1 MATVKV
7 NSRSP
12 YYVTATGGEGSAV
25 QNASLNI
32 TGPATGVT
40 NTDITLTA
48 VANNFTPVSYAWTG
62 GAIAGNANEEVT
74 FTETSDG
81 TVEYGVTATDSAGNE
96 YTASKVVSW
105 SSNTQYTATLTVTN
119 SISGPSQGYTGTVT
133 KNATNTSQ
141 TVQSINTSQ
150 GTTTYSVTGEENDTY
165 NFDIALTLASGFND
179 DAANLAISTAS
190 FSGSFATS
198 NISLASTLTGTVAR
212 NSDYR
217 LSVDKSQVTEGQTF
231 TVTLIDAN
239 SATPNGTS
247 IPFAITGTVSEN
259 DLQRGALTGAF
270 VIGNSGETNK
280 ATQTFEVL
288 SDNVTESTSGE
299 TFILTLNNFPSVTT
313 TVTLFDETEAETQDP
328 QPLLISSVGYD
339 SSNGACAVT
348 ATETVYY
355 GLLPNQTFGNGVTLY
370 QSDALQTPYSGGGK
384 YFKIG
389 SNHNGRIGVN
399 NNGELTGYVQCPT
412 TPVVTSCTIPE
423 SSTSPNNA
431 VVSSGF
437 ATIAGNNGANAC
449 DLTADVDVYY
459 NGSITEGILLYT
471 VKDANNNLSSPFGG
485 TDNWYKIILNC
496 DDDTPQEHYAKV
508 LSYPPG
514 YVSQIFVCGS
524 DIVPTTSITAASSV
538 TINMA
543 TADGNNQGVA
553 YVDQQ
558 VTLTAI
564 TQNITNPSYQWYKST
579 TNNDITSIPANA
591 ISGETQQTL
600 VINGSGTETQT
611 TTGDIYYNCLVSS
624 TTDADTNKSITWQD
638 RVFFDARYIT
648 SDNTENPNYDACDT
662 STSTAYRLFGDRD
675 GETGFCNSNKFYS
688 NAEGSS
694 SPSLPV
700 NGWYAFDDGTNHTIR
715 YIDTS
720 GNPQGCVIGGCTET
734 PDPTP
739 EQPTAG
745 YATIQKCPNQ
755 LNPGIVFDVAF
766 DGFTRDAG
774 QIVQLTDFAGNGTSS
789 GCYEITQVYV
799 TLSNWN
805 YTLSSDEFVR
815 LQPYS
820 SCEVCVGDIQVEEE
834 VIVDPNKYYGAYR
847 QCNNESATLFYVVAN
862 SDISNVIRAG
872 TNTETCRHLVYE
884 LHNDEGDISAFSDT
898 AYVYEDLFYDEFND
912 CTTCLEGDTITPDP
926 FAYFRQYNN
935 CDGNGGFII
944 AGSTT
949 DLDATGHWPAVV
961 EFGDICYNDGGNTST
976 TSNRNINDL
985 VTYPDCATCGY
996 VPPAPEDPIGFETN
1010 VIRISS
1016 TTFTSIT
1023 NACAGT
1029 TSSFPTTLYYTGF
1042 LGDGTQLYSD
1052 SALTRVYAPAS
1063 SNFYLSEDS
1072 YYFKIGTGTGTARG
1086 EIYNFGQCGD
1096 II

>member
-12 YYVTATGGEGSAV
+12 YYLVSSGAEGSEV
-25 QNASLNI
+25 ENASLII
-32 TGPATGVT
+32 TGPDTGVT
-40 NTDITLTA
+40 DSEITLTA
-48 VANNFTPVSYAWTG
+48 TPSNFTPVDYAWTG
-62 GAIAGNANEEVT
+62 GAIAGSSSQELT
-74 FTETSDG
+74 FTETSPA
-81 TVEYGVTATDSAGNE
+81 TVTYGVTATDSAGNE
-96 YTASKVVSW
+96 YTATKPVSW
-105 SSNTQYTATLTVTN
+105 SANPQYTATLTVDNQIT
-119 SISGPSQGYTGTVT
+119 GPSQGYTIGGDLNGAVKTGET
-133 KNATNTSQ
+133 GDGYSF
-141 TVQSINTSQ
+141 
-150 GTTTYSVTGEENDTY
+150 TTTLLLN
-165 NFDIALTLASGFND
+165 SGYTAD
-179 DAANLAISTAS
+179 VALAISPSQPITGT
-190 FSGSFATS
+190 FGSS
-198 NISLASTLTGTVAR
+198 NVTETTTLTGTISR

-217 LSVDKSQVTEGQTF
+217 LSVNKSQVTEGQTF
-231 TVTLIDAN
+231 TVTLIDKN
-239 SATPNGTS
+239 SATTNGTS

-259 DLQRGALTGAF
+259 DLQRGSLTGAF

-399 NNGELTGYVQCPT
+399 NNGELTNYVECVAEET
-412 TPVVTSCTIPE
+412 TETVEE
-423 SSTSPNNA
+423 SNTVPNNA
-431 VVSSGF
+431 VVSSNYV
-437 ATIAGNNGANAC
+437 TIAGNNGANAC
-449 DLTADVDVYY
+449 ALTADVDVYY
-459 NGSITEGILLYT
+459 NGSITDGASLFT
-471 VKDANNNLSSPFGG
+471 VKDANNNLSSPYGG
-485 TDNWYKIILNC
+485 TDNWYKLILF
-496 DDDTPQEHYAKV
+496 DTNNNPQEHYARV
-508 LSYPPG
+508 YSYPPG
-514 YVSQIFVCGS
+514 YVSGIFVCS
-524 DIVPTTSITAASSV
+524 TEEEPDTTITLAPKV
-538 TINMA
+538 TINMSSG
-543 TADGNNQGVA
+543 DGNNIAFA
-553 YVDQQ
+553 YVSQR
-558 VTLTAI
+558 VELTAI
-564 TQNITNPSYQWYKST
+564 TQNITNPSYQWEKGISAG
-579 TNNDITSIPANA
+579 NLSD
-591 ISGETQQTL
+591 ISGETQQNL
-600 VINGSGTETQT
+600 VINEIGGGGETQT
-611 TTGDIYYNCLVSS
+611 TTGVVYYNCKVSG
-624 TTDADTNKSITWQD
+624 TGVTDEKADTDEVLTWQD
-638 RVFFDARYIT
+638 RPSFATTFVSSGSIDPVNYGACTGTPVTIYGNRDSLTNFCVPSATFF
-648 SDNTENPNYDACDT
+648 SNPQ
-662 STSTAYRLFGDRD
+662 
-675 GETGFCNSNKFYS
+675 
-688 NAEGSS
+688 GSS
-694 SPSLPV
+694 SPSLST
-700 NGWYAFDDGTNHTIR
+700 GWYAFDDGTNHNLR
-715 YIDTS
+715 YIEANGIPAT
-720 GNPQGCVIGGCTET
+720 GCVTGGCTET

-739 EQPTAG
+739 SQPTAG

-799 TLSNWN
+799 TLSNWD

-815 LQPYS
+815 LQPYG
-820 SCEVCVGDIQVEEE
+820 SCSECVGDIQVEEE

-847 QCNNESATLFYVVAN
+847 QCNNESAPLFYVV
-862 SDISNVIRAG
+862 SDSEISNVTRIGA
-872 TNTETCRHLVYE
+872 NTETCRHLVYE
-884 LHNDEGDISAFSDT
+884 LHNNQGNIAAFSDS
-898 AYVYEDLFYDEFND
+898 ASIYEDLFFTEFND

-926 FAYFRQYNN
+926 LAYFRQYNN

-996 VPPAPEDPIGFETN
+996 VPPAPPPPVLIETN

-1016 TTFTSIT
+1016 TTFTTIT

-1086 EIYNFGQCGD
+1086 EIYNFGQCGN

>member
-12 YYVTATGGEGSAV
+12 YYLVSSGAEGSAV
-25 QNASLNI
+25 ENASLNI
-32 TGPATGVT
+32 TGPETGVT
-40 NTDITLTA
+40 NSDITLTA
-48 VANNFTPVSYAWTG
+48 VPNNFTPVSYAWTG
-62 GAIAGNANEEVT
+62 GAIAGSSSAELT

-96 YTASKVVSW
+96 YTATKTVSW
-105 SSNTQYTATLTVTN
+105 SANAQYTATLTVDNQIT
-119 SISGPSQGYTGTVT
+119 GPSQGYTIGGDLN
-133 KNATNTSQ
+133 NATQ
-141 TVQSINTSQ
+141 
-150 GTTTYSVTGEENDTY
+150 TGETGDSYSFET
-165 NFDIALTLASGFND
+165 TLSLNSGYTAD
-179 DAANLAISTAS
+179 VSLAISPSQPITGTFAS
-190 FSGSFATS
+190 INVTETT
-198 NISLASTLTGTVAR
+198 TLTGTVSR

-247 IPFAITGTVSEN
+247 IPFEITGTVSAA
-259 DLQRGALTGAF
+259 DLKRGSLTGAF

-328 QPLLISSVGYD
+328 QPLLISPTGYD
-339 SSNGACAVT
+339 SVNGACAVN

-384 YFKIG
+384 YFKI
-389 SNHNGRIGVN
+389 STNHNGRIGVN
-399 NNGELTGYVQCPT
+399 NNGELTNYVECVAEGT
-412 TPVVTSCTIPE
+412 TETVEE
-423 SSTSPNNA
+423 SNTVPNNA
-431 VVSSGF
+431 VVSSNYV
-437 ATIAGNNGANAC
+437 TVAGNNGANAC
-449 DLTADVDVYY
+449 ALTADIDVYY
-459 NGSITEGILLYT
+459 NGSITEGASLFT
-471 VKDANNNLSSPFGG
+471 VKDANNNLSNPFGG
-485 TDNWYKIILNC
+485 TDNWYKLILY
-496 DDDTPQEHYAKV
+496 DTNNNPQEHYARV
-508 LSYPPG
+508 YSYPPG
-514 YVSQIFVCGS
+514 YVSGIFVCS
-524 DIVPTTSITAASSV
+524 TEEEPDTTITLAPKV
-538 TINMA
+538 TINMSSD
-543 TADGNNQGVA
+543 DGNNIAFA
-553 YVDQQ
+553 YVSQR
-558 VTLTAI
+558 VELTAI
-564 TQNITNPSYQWYKST
+564 TQNITNPSYQWQKGSSQG
-579 TNNDITSIPANA
+579 NLSD
-591 ISGETQQTL
+591 ISGQTQQNL
-600 VINGSGTETQT
+600 VINEIGGGGETQT
-611 TTGDIYYNCLVSS
+611 TTGVVYYNCKVSG
-624 TTDADTNKSITWQD
+624 TGVTDEKADTDEVLTWQD
-638 RVFFDARYIT
+638 RPSFATTFVSSGSIDPVNYGACSGSAVTIYGNRDSLTNFCVPSATFF
-648 SDNTENPNYDACDT
+648 SNPQ
-662 STSTAYRLFGDRD
+662 
-675 GETGFCNSNKFYS
+675 
-688 NAEGSS
+688 GSS
-694 SPSLPV
+694 SPSLST
-700 NGWYAFDDGTNHTIR
+700 GWYAFNDGTNHSLR
-715 YIDTS
+715 YIEANGIPAT
-720 GNPQGCVIGGCTET
+720 GCVTGGCTET

-739 EQPTAG
+739 SQPTAG

-755 LNPGIVFDVAF
+755 PNAGIVFDVAF
-766 DGFTRDAG
+766 DGFTRDAN

-799 TLSNWN
+799 TLSNWD

-815 LQPYS
+815 LQPYG
-820 SCEVCVGDIQVEEE
+820 SCTECVGDIQVEEE

-847 QCNNESATLFYVVAN
+847 QCNNESAPLFYVV
-862 SDISNVIRAG
+862 SDSEISNVTRTG

-884 LHNDEGDISAFSDT
+884 LHNNQGNIAAFSDS
-898 AYVYEDLFYDEFND
+898 AYVYEDLFFTEFND

-926 FAYFRQYNN
+926 LAYFRQYNN
-935 CDGNGGFII
+935 CDGSGGFII

-985 VTYPDCATCGY
+985 VTYTDCEACGY

-1010 VIRISS
+1010 VIRITS
-1016 TTFTSIT
+1016 TTFTTIT
-1023 NACAGT
+1023 NACDST
-1029 TSSFPTTLYYTGF
+1029 TLSFPTTLYYTGF

-1063 SNFYLSEDS
+1063 SNFYKSEDS
-1072 YYFKIGTGTGTARG
+1072 YYFKIGTGTGNPRG
-1086 EIYNFGQCGD
+1086 EIYIFGQCGD

>member
-12 YYVTATGGEGSAV
+12 YYLVSSGAEGSAV
-25 QNASLNI
+25 ENASLNI
-32 TGPATGVT
+32 TGPETGVT
-40 NTDITLTA
+40 NSDITLTA
-48 VANNFTPVSYAWTG
+48 VPNNFTPVSYAWTG
-62 GAIAGNANEEVT
+62 GAIAGSSSAELT

-96 YTASKVVSW
+96 YTATKTVSW
-105 SSNTQYTATLTVTN
+105 SANAQYTATLTVDNQIT
-119 SISGPSQGYTGTVT
+119 GPSQGYTIGGDLN
-133 KNATNTSQ
+133 NATQ
-141 TVQSINTSQ
+141 
-150 GTTTYSVTGEENDTY
+150 TGETGDSYSFET
-165 NFDIALTLASGFND
+165 TLSLNSGYTAD
-179 DAANLAISTAS
+179 VSLAISPSQPITGTFAS
-190 FSGSFATS
+190 INVTETT
-198 NISLASTLTGTVAR
+198 TLTGTVSR

-247 IPFAITGTVSEN
+247 IPFEITGTVSAA
-259 DLQRGALTGAF
+259 DLKRGSLTGAF

-328 QPLLISSVGYD
+328 QPLLISPTGYD
-339 SSNGACAVT
+339 SVNGACAVN

-384 YFKIG
+384 YFKI
-389 SNHNGRIGVN
+389 STNHNGRIGVN
-399 NNGELTGYVQCPT
+399 NNGELTNYVECVAEGT
-412 TPVVTSCTIPE
+412 TETVEE
-423 SSTSPNNA
+423 SNTVPNNA
-431 VVSSGF
+431 VVSSNYV
-437 ATIAGNNGANAC
+437 TVAGNNGANAC
-449 DLTADVDVYY
+449 ALTADIDVYY
-459 NGSITEGILLYT
+459 NGSITEGASLFT

-485 TDNWYKIILNC
+485 TDNWYKLILY
-496 DDDTPQEHYAKV
+496 DTNNNPQEHYARV
-508 LSYPPG
+508 YSYPPG
-514 YVSQIFVCGS
+514 YVSGIFVCS
-524 DIVPTTSITAASSV
+524 TEEEPDTTITLAPKV
-538 TINMA
+538 TINMSSD
-543 TADGNNQGVA
+543 DGNNIAFA
-553 YVDQQ
+553 YVSQR
-558 VTLTAI
+558 VELTAI
-564 TQNITNPSYQWYKST
+564 TQNITNPSYQWQKGSSQG
-579 TNNDITSIPANA
+579 NLSD
-591 ISGETQQTL
+591 ISGQTQQNL
-600 VINGSGTETQT
+600 VINEIGGGGETQT
-611 TTGDIYYNCLVSS
+611 TTGVVYYNCKVSG
-624 TTDADTNKSITWQD
+624 TGVTDEKADTDEVLTWQD
-638 RVFFDARYIT
+638 RPSFATTFVSSGSIDPVNYGACSGSAVTIYGNRDSLTNFCVPSATFF
-648 SDNTENPNYDACDT
+648 SNPQ
-662 STSTAYRLFGDRD
+662 
-675 GETGFCNSNKFYS
+675 
-688 NAEGSS
+688 GSS
-694 SPSLPV
+694 SPSLST
-700 NGWYAFDDGTNHTIR
+700 GWYAFNDGTNHNLR
-715 YIDTS
+715 YIEANGIPAT
-720 GNPQGCVIGGCTET
+720 GCVTGGCTET

-739 EQPTAG
+739 SQPTAG

-755 LNPGIVFDVAF
+755 PNAGIVFDVAF
-766 DGFTRDAG
+766 DGFTRDAN

-799 TLSNWN
+799 TLSNWD

-815 LQPYS
+815 LQPYG
-820 SCEVCVGDIQVEEE
+820 SCTECVGDIQVEEE

-847 QCNNESATLFYVVAN
+847 QCNNESAPLFYVV
-862 SDISNVIRAG
+862 SDSEISNVTRTG

-884 LHNDEGDISAFSDT
+884 LHNNQGNIAAFSDS
-898 AYVYEDLFYDEFND
+898 AYVYEDLFFTEFND

-926 FAYFRQYNN
+926 LAYFRQYNN
-935 CDGNGGFII
+935 CDGSGGFII

-985 VTYPDCATCGY
+985 VTYTDCEACGY

-1010 VIRISS
+1010 VIRITS
-1016 TTFTSIT
+1016 TTFTTIT
-1023 NACAGT
+1023 NACDST
-1029 TSSFPTTLYYTGF
+1029 TLSFPTTLYYTGF

-1063 SNFYLSEDS
+1063 SNFYKSEDS
-1072 YYFKIGTGTGTARG
+1072 YYFKIGTGTGNPRG
-1086 EIYNFGQCGD
+1086 EIYIFGQCGD

>member
-12 YYVTATGGEGSAV
+12 YYLVSSGAEGSAV
-25 QNASLNI
+25 ENASLNI
-32 TGPATGVT
+32 TGPETGVT
-40 NTDITLTA
+40 NSDITLTA
-48 VANNFTPVSYAWTG
+48 VPNNFTPVSYAWTG
-62 GAIAGNANEEVT
+62 GAIAGSSSAELT

-96 YTASKVVSW
+96 YTATKTVSW
-105 SSNTQYTATLTVTN
+105 SANAQYTATLTVDNQIT
-119 SISGPSQGYTGTVT
+119 GPSQGYTIGGDLN
-133 KNATNTSQ
+133 NATQ
-141 TVQSINTSQ
+141 
-150 GTTTYSVTGEENDTY
+150 TGETGDSYSFET
-165 NFDIALTLASGFND
+165 TLSLNSGYTAD
-179 DAANLAISTAS
+179 VSLAISPSQPITGTFAS
-190 FSGSFATS
+190 INVTETT
-198 NISLASTLTGTVAR
+198 TLTGTVSR

-247 IPFAITGTVSEN
+247 IPFEITGTVSAA
-259 DLQRGALTGAF
+259 DLKRGSLTGAF

-328 QPLLISSVGYD
+328 QPLLISPTGYD
-339 SSNGACAVT
+339 SVNGACAVN

-399 NNGELTGYVQCPT
+399 NNGELTNYVECVAEGT
-412 TPVVTSCTIPE
+412 TETVEE
-423 SSTSPNNA
+423 SNTVPNNA
-431 VVSSGF
+431 VVSSNYV
-437 ATIAGNNGANAC
+437 TVAGNNGANAC
-449 DLTADVDVYY
+449 ALTADIDVYY
-459 NGSITEGILLYT
+459 NGSITEGASLFT

-485 TDNWYKIILNC
+485 TDNWYKLILY
-496 DDDTPQEHYAKV
+496 DTNNNPQEHYARV
-508 LSYPPG
+508 YSYPPG
-514 YVSQIFVCGS
+514 YVSGIFVCS
-524 DIVPTTSITAASSV
+524 TEEEPDTTITLAPKV
-538 TINMA
+538 TINMSSD
-543 TADGNNQGVA
+543 DGNNIAFA
-553 YVDQQ
+553 YVSQR
-558 VTLTAI
+558 VELTAI
-564 TQNITNPSYQWYKST
+564 TQNITNPSYQWQKGSSQG
-579 TNNDITSIPANA
+579 NLSD
-591 ISGETQQTL
+591 ISGQTQQNL
-600 VINGSGTETQT
+600 VINEIGGGGETQT
-611 TTGDIYYNCLVSS
+611 TTGVVYYNCKVSG
-624 TTDADTNKSITWQD
+624 TGVTDEKADTDEVLTWQD
-638 RVFFDARYIT
+638 RPSFATTFVSSGSIDPVNYGACSGSAVTIYGNRDSLTNFCVPSATFF
-648 SDNTENPNYDACDT
+648 SNPQ
-662 STSTAYRLFGDRD
+662 
-675 GETGFCNSNKFYS
+675 
-688 NAEGSS
+688 GSS
-694 SPSLPV
+694 SPSLST
-700 NGWYAFDDGTNHTIR
+700 GWYAFNDGTNHNLR
-715 YIDTS
+715 YIEANGIPAT
-720 GNPQGCVIGGCTET
+720 GCVTGGCTET

-739 EQPTAG
+739 SQPTAG

-755 LNPGIVFDVAF
+755 PNAGIVFDVAF
-766 DGFTRDAG
+766 DGFTRDAN

-799 TLSNWN
+799 TLSNWD

-815 LQPYS
+815 LQPYG
-820 SCEVCVGDIQVEEE
+820 SCTECVGDIQVEEE

-847 QCNNESATLFYVVAN
+847 QCNNESAPLFYVV
-862 SDISNVIRAG
+862 SDSEISNVTRTG

-884 LHNDEGDISAFSDT
+884 LHNNQGNIAAFSDS
-898 AYVYEDLFYDEFND
+898 AYVYEDLFFTEFND

-926 FAYFRQYNN
+926 LAYFRQYNN

-949 DLDATGHWPAVV
+949 DLDATGHWPSVV

-985 VTYPDCATCGY
+985 VTYTDCEACGY

-1010 VIRISS
+1010 VIRITS
-1016 TTFTSIT
+1016 TTFTTIT
-1023 NACAGT
+1023 NACDST
-1029 TSSFPTTLYYTGF
+1029 TLSFPTTLYYTGF

-1063 SNFYLSEDS
+1063 SNFYKSEDS
-1072 YYFKIGTGTGTARG
+1072 YYFKIGTGTGNPRG
-1086 EIYNFGQCGD
+1086 EIYIFGQCGD